1 MDPIHILLVEDNE
14 GDIVLTLE
22 ALKEGRLK
30 NEVSVVRDGQE
41 ALDFLHRRGA
51 YTEATVPELVLLDLN
66 LPKIDGVEV
75 LQNIK
80 SDPVLRMIP
89 VVVLTTSSSERDIVE
104 TYSHHANC
112 YITKPVDLSK
122 FMDVIK
128 VLEDFWISVVRLPP
142 VTH

>member
-14 GDIVLTLE
+14 GDIVLTLD

-41 ALDFLHRRGA
+41 ALEFLYRRGVYA
-51 YTEATVPELVLLDLN
+51 EAAIPELVLLDLN
-66 LPKIDGVEV
+66 LPRIDGVEV
-75 LQNIK
+75 LQTIK
-80 SDPVLRMIP
+80 NDPTLRMIP

-112 YITKPVDLSK
+112 YITKPVDLGK

-142 VTH
+142 MTH

>member
-66 LPKIDGVEV
+66 LPRIDGVEV

-80 SDPVLRMIP
+80 NDPVLRMIP